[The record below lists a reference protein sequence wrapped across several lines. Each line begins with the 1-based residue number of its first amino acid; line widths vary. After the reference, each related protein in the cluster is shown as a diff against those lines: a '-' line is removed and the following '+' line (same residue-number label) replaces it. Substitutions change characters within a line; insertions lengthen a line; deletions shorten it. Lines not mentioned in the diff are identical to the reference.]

1 MNLHEQI
8 DPYMLDNVE
17 ETDQRLGN
25 GSYGEVKV
33 VKHGG
38 KEYAGKYFYPCLQSQ
53 QMKDSIKKECYRAF
67 SIEHENIVKAVGLFY
82 VGCERMVL
90 VMELMSYSLS
100 SLLNND
106 QDNLPESIKL
116 QILHGVSK
124 GLEFLHS
131 KHIIHRDLTANN
143 VLLTKTLKA
152 KISDFGQAKC
162 VQGNV
167 PIQAR
172 QTPLPGTEIYMP
184 PEAIGIQHDPSA
196 RQLDLAEYSFP
207 LDIFS
212 FGVLI
217 LHIYLQRWP
226 SYESRFCKCGDGLL
240 QHIRPVEYFSKDI
253 QSAMAESHPLHPIL
267 IRCLDERPGERPAP
281 TELVKDLH
289 LLLSNTNKVFVDL
302 MKMLNESEEKI
313 SFLQTT
319 KCKIE
324 EELDRLREKLEQQNE
339 ELKLQGQENDLLREE
354 WRRVAEMCKSFKQK
368 RTSLPSISL
377 RDYVVVGGKSLE
389 EQPLLDQNK
398 ENIIESVYNESYTD
412 SINRERKEKDILWEE
427 NQKLIE
433 RVNQLERENEQLRQR
448 VHQERHPS
456 MEESSLFQ
464 SMRHYVE
471 PTEPPTVM
479 CLQGVRRVLT

>member
-8 DPYMLDNVE
+8 DPHTLDNVE
-17 ETDQRLGN
+17 ETDQKLGN

-38 KEYAGKYFYPCLQSQ
+38 KEYAGKYFYPHLQKQ
-53 QMKDSIKKECYRAF
+53 QKTKVSIKNECYRAF

-90 VMELMSYSLS
+90 VMELMPYNLS

-106 QDNLPESIKL
+106 QGNLPEYIKL
-116 QILHGVSK
+116 QILHGVSR

-184 PEAIGIQHDPSA
+184 PEAIGIQHDSSA

-226 SYESRFCKCGDGLL
+226 SYESRFHKCGDGLL

-253 QSAMAESHPLHPIL
+253 QSAMAESHPLHPVL

-313 SFLQTT
+313 SFLQTA

-324 EELDRLREKLEQQNE
+324 EELDRLKEKLEQQNE
-339 ELKLQGQENDLLREE
+339 EL
-354 WRRVAEMCKSFKQK
+354 RVTGMCKSFNQK
-368 RTSLPSISL
+368 RTSLPSDSL
-377 RDYVVVGGKSLE
+377 QDYVVVGGKSLE

-398 ENIIESVYNESYTD
+398 ENIIKSVYNESYTD
-412 SINRERKEKDILWEE
+412 SIKRERKEKDILREE
-427 NQKLIE
+427 KQKLIE
-433 RVNQLERENEQLRQR
+433 RVNLLERENEQLRQR